1 MGDARP
7 GPHAAEVLSGGAVL
21 IQLANP
27 ATSFFKSSSVAVL
40 AKEQFSLTP
49 YEWWEHVKAQVSSQE
64 MGLSVTD
71 RA

>member
-1 MGDARP
+1 MCIPYSTDPKPLLCGMAQQP
-7 GPHAAEVLSGGAVL
+7 
-21 IQLANP
+21 
-27 ATSFFKSSSVAVL
+27 FKSSSVAVL

-49 YEWWEHVKAQVSSQE
+49 YEWWEHVKAQVSSKE